1 MKLDMK
7 KILILSLVFTFF
19 AFVSYSQ
26 DIFTSENDEGKWGFV
41 DADGKEVIPHIYEK
55 ADCFYMGYA
64 SVVVNGKMGLI
75 DLKGKTIV
83 PFEYDNDLMYFE
95 DGLAVVK
102 KGEKFG
108 YVNLTGVVV
117 VEIKYNEA
125 EDVSNGKLK
134 VRLEDNWL
142 ILDKNGEII
151 EK

>member
-1 MKLDMK
+1 MKNTFLLT
-7 KILILSLVFTFF
+7 LILSLFSLLSF
-19 AFVSYSQ
+19 SQ
-26 DIFTSENDEGKWGFV
+26 DIFTSENDTGKWGFV

-64 SVVVNGKMGLI
+64 SVVINGKMGLI
-75 DLKGKTIV
+75 DLKGNKVV

-108 YVNLTGVVV
+108 YVDLSGKVV
-117 VEIKYNEA
+117 VEITYDEA

-134 VRLEDNWL
+134 VKLGEEWL
-142 ILDKNGEII
+142 LLDKKGDEIK
-151 EK
+151 E